1 MTPQISPDNAKELID
16 SSTLFVDIR
25 DPDSFASA
33 HIRNARHLDQTTLPS
48 FVADVPLNTP
58 IVVYCYHGHSSLSAT
73 EFLLEQ
79 GYKDVSSLQ
88 GGFEFW
94 RGEFPETLALR
105 S

>member
-1 MTPQISPDNAKELID
+1 MIPQINPENAIELIG
-16 SSTLFVDIR
+16 SSAQFVDIR

-33 HIRNARHLDQTTLPS
+33 HIKNARHLDQTSLPM
-48 FVADVPLNTP
+48 FLADVPLNTQ

-94 RGEFPETLALR
+94 RQRFPETLAPE
-105 S
+105 